1 MSYVHRQSL
10 VSASFF
16 SFDCAACGILVPQPK
31 IKPLGVPPAVEM
43 RSLNHWTAREKG
55 KVKSLSRVRLF
66 LTPGTVACQAPQ
78 SRGFS
83 RQEYCNG
90 LPFPTPGDLPDPGNE
105 PMPLMSLALAGRF
118 FATVPPWEAHI
129 ISSTCY

>member
-10 VSASFF
+10 VSASFL

-90 LPFPTPGDLPDPGNE
+90 LPFPSPGDLPDQVKYIIYDFHLVVRSSQNIC
-105 PMPLMSLALAGRF
+105 
-118 FATVPPWEAHI
+118 HI
-129 ISSTCY
+129 KGAWIG